1 MNTVNTDNV
10 ALTQNLSSKV
20 TKNYYTGGT
29 FPAIPSRDE
38 FHHYTSNNLTLH
50 DFETD
55 YPPFPGHNVNAV
67 GSAIK
72 WTFGN
77 NKNKG
82 HRYSFKPTKNN
93 KKPKDNQDNQ

>member
-1 MNTVNTDNV
+1 MNTENV

-29 FPAIPSRDE
+29 FPSIPSRKE
-38 FHHYTSNNLTLH
+38 FHHYYSGNLGLY

-55 YPPFPGHNVNAV
+55 YPPFPGHNVTVTAA
-67 GSAIK
+67 SYS
-72 WTFGN
+72 WTISN

-82 HRYSFKPTKNN
+82 HKYKWKPTKNS
-93 KKPKDNQDNQ
+93 DSQDKQ